1 MSTSLQGT
9 LQGGLASAE
18 AERARLEAE
27 LAARAASLSQGAGE
41 AQGAFQQ
48 AAQAPMPDVNPMA
61 ALIRS
66 LGGNFASVIG
76 ETPAYRQDA
85 QKDLEDQRMSLLTQR
100 SQNLSALKD
109 NYDKQASAAS
119 QAGDLLAEAKLRAS
133 SEKVAKANALIM
145 EQVSHQNATDLQTQR
160 DAAAMER
167 TKADNASAE
176 RRALIAAGARGQGGD
191 AGAQAFAEEIEGWA
205 ERVNSGQSRLLNVP
219 LKIRTKVM
227 QEMRVKGY
235 SDMPPAARAAV
246 AGLGGSR
253 MVINEL
259 ADLAL
264 GPLAV
269 DSTRSGGLN
278 EAGAGIG
285 RAKQGIELSFGALT
299 QANPNA
305 AVYSNIRD
313 SWLSALAKM
322 TGQVGTLSD
331 KDIEY
336 AKKLPPTL
344 YDTREVAEK
353 KIAAMEKF
361 VNERIN
367 ATIKA
372 YSTPLTGVPI
382 SGATPDVLRGVAKK
396 DTTPVFMEGVL
407 DGKLTRGYLE
417 TWEVPGAV
425 AGGWKRAKP

>member
-1 MSTSLQGT
+1 
-9 LQGGLASAE
+9 
-18 AERARLEAE
+18 
-27 LAARAASLSQGAGE
+27 
-41 AQGAFQQ
+41 
-48 AAQAPMPDVNPMA
+48 
-61 ALIRS
+61 
-66 LGGNFASVIG
+66 
-76 ETPAYRQDA
+76 
-85 QKDLEDQRMSLLTQR
+85 
-100 SQNLSALKD
+100 
-109 NYDKQASAAS
+109 
-119 QAGDLLAEAKLRAS
+119 
-133 SEKVAKANALIM
+133 
-145 EQVSHQNATDLQTQR
+145 
-160 DAAAMER
+160 MER
-167 TKADNASAE
+167 TKADNASSE
-176 RRALIAAGARGQGGD
+176 RRALIAAGAKGQGGA
-191 AGAQAFAEEIEGWA
+191 AGEQAFAEEIEGWA

-264 GPLAV
+264 GPLAA
-269 DSTRSGGLN
+269 DGTRSGGLN
-278 EAGAGIG
+278 EAGAGID
-285 RAKQGIELSFGALT
+285 RAKQGIGLSFGALT

-353 KIAAMEKF
+353 KISAMERF

-372 YSTPLTGVPI
+372 YSTPLTGGTPI
-382 SGATPDVLRGVAKK
+382 SGPTPEVSRGVVKK
-396 DTTPVFMEGVL
+396 DTTLVKM
-407 DGKLTRGYLE
+407 RGIKAGDTKESDLVVE
-417 TWEVPGAV
+417 MWEVPSAV
-425 AGGWKRAKP
+425 ANGWKRVK

>member
-9 LQGGLASAE
+9 LTPQGLLSAAE
-18 AERARLEAE
+18 AEQKRLEE
-27 LAARAASLSQGAGE
+27 EQAARAASLSQGAGE
-41 AQGAFQQ
+41 AGAAFQQ
-48 AAQAPMPDVNPMA
+48 AASAPMPQVNPMA
-61 ALIRS
+61 ALIQS
-66 LGGNFASVIG
+66 LGGNVASIIG
-76 ETPAYRQDA
+76 ETPRYANNAQADLNA
-85 QKDLEDQRMSLLTQR
+85 QKDELLAKR
-100 SQNLSALKD
+100 AQNLAALKD
-109 NYDKQASAAS
+109 NYDRQAMAAQS
-119 QAGDLLAEAKLRAS
+119 AGDLLAEAKLRKSAESVSKAWQAIHDESAFKQAS
-133 SEKVAKANALIM
+133 S
-145 EQVSHQNATDLQTQR
+145 LQGQQ
-160 DAAAMER
+160 DKAAMER
-167 TKADNASAE
+167 TKADNAAAE
-176 RRALIAAGARGQGGD
+176 RRALIAAGAKGQGGA
-191 AGAQAFAEEIEGWA
+191 AGEQAFAEEIEGWA
-205 ERVNSGQSRLLNVP
+205 ERVNSGQTRLLNVP

-253 MVINEL
+253 MVIGEL

-264 GPLAV
+264 GPLAA

-278 EAGAGIG
+278 EAGAGVD
-285 RAKQGIELSFGALT
+285 RAKQGMSLSFGALT

-344 YDTREVAEK
+344 YDTREVAEM
-353 KIAAMEKF
+353 KIKAMEKF

-367 ATIKA
+367 ATIRA
-372 YSTPLTGVPI
+372 YSTPLARGAPLAGKAPEVSVGV
-382 SGATPDVLRGVAKK
+382 GKK
-396 DTTPVFMEGVL
+396 DTTPITM
-407 DGKLTRGYLE
+407 RGPKNELRTLE
-417 TWEVPGAV
+417 AWEVPEAV
-425 AGGWKRAKP
+425 KHGWRREKL

>member
-1 MSTSLQGT
+1 MEEQ
-9 LQGGLASAE
+9 
-18 AERARLEAE
+18 
-27 LAARAASLSQGAGE
+27 AARAASLAQGAGD
-41 AQGAFQQ
+41 AAGAFQQ
-48 AAQAPMPDVNPMA
+48 AAQAPMPQVNPMA
-61 ALIRS
+61 ELLRMI
-66 LGGNFASVIG
+66 GGGSASIMG
-76 ETPAYRQDA
+76 ETPRYANNA
-85 QKDLEDQRMSLLTQR
+85 QADLASMKDELLAKR
-100 SQNLSALKD
+100 AQNLAALKD
-109 NYDKQASAAS
+109 NYDRQAAAAQS
-119 QAGDLLAEAKLRAS
+119 AGDLLAEAKLRKSAES
-133 SEKVAKANALIM
+133 VSKAWQAIHDESAAKQSMNELDIQEKGLDRRNK
-145 EQVSHQNATDLQTQR
+145 E
-160 DAAAMER
+160 
-167 TKADNASAE
+167 DNASAE
-176 RRALIAAGARGQGGD
+176 RRALIAAGAKGQGGA
-191 AGAQAFAEEIEGWA
+191 AGEQAFAEEIEEWA
-205 ERVNSGQSRLLNVP
+205 ERVNSGQTRLLNVP

-227 QEMRVKGY
+227 QEMRAKGY

-264 GPLAV
+264 GPLAA

-278 EAGAGIG
+278 EAGSGID
-285 RAKQGIELSFGALT
+285 RAKQGIGLSFGALT

-353 KIAAMEKF
+353 KISAMERF

-372 YSTPLTGVPI
+372 YSTALTG
-382 SGATPDVLRGVAKK
+382 STPSPAVTK
-396 DTTPVFMEGVL
+396 TT
-407 DGKLTRGYLE
+407 LTPKAEALTAARKGD
-417 TWEVPGAV
+417 
-425 AGGWKRAKP
+425 RAKLVELIKANPSLNDDPDLLAQAERMRSK